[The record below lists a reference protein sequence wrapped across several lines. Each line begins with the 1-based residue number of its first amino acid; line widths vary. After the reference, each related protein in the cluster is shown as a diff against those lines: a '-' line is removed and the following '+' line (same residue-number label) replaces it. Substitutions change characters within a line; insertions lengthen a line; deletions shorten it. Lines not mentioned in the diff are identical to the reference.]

1 MSELREAFEER
12 SEEVRTYMD
21 FLAQIDVASQSGS
34 PRLSDSATTI
44 SPDQQKLLY
53 ASVYLQLYNL
63 VEATVTLC
71 VQAVV
76 DAACDP
82 QWKPQDLSAIIRREW
97 IRNTARTHADLNHK
111 NRLEA
116 AVKLV
121 DHVLAAEPLQEGFQI
136 ERGGG
141 GNWDD
146 DQIEKMSAR
155 LGCKLKVSRA
165 VRRLVKQ
172 KMRDDSGPLKL
183 VRSMRNKLAHGEI
196 SFTESG
202 SELTVGDLSQLADAV
217 LRYLGE
223 VVDQFDQYLADYE
236 YLDPQA
242 RPAGAAA

>member
-12 SEEVRTYMD
+12 SGEVRAYMD
-21 FLAQIDVASQSGS
+21 FLGQLEVESQSGS
-34 PRLSDSATTI
+34 PRFSTSAAPI

-53 ASVYLQLYNL
+53 AGVYLQLYNL

-71 VQAVV
+71 VQSVV
-76 DAACDP
+76 GAACDP
-82 QWKPQDLSAIIRREW
+82 QWKPRDLSAVLRREW
-97 IRNTARTHADLNHK
+97 IRSTARTHIDLSYT

-121 DHVLAAEPLQEGFQI
+121 DHVLEAGPMQDGFEI

-146 DQIEKMSAR
+146 EQIEKMSER

-172 KMRDDSGPLKL
+172 KVRDDYGPLKL
-183 VRSMRNKLAHGEI
+183 VRSMRNELAHGQI
-196 SFTESG
+196 SFTESA
-202 SELTVGDLSQLADAV
+202 SETTVSDLSQLTNAV
-217 LRYLGE
+217 LRYLSE
-223 VVDQFDQYLADYE
+223 VVDHFDRFISRYE
-236 YLDPQA
+236 YLEPTS
-242 RPAGAAA
+242 RPALAA